1 MTTFADP
8 TEQLIMAN
16 TISISDHF
24 TSRRLLRYSLPT
36 IVMMIFISI
45 YSVVDGVFVSNF
57 VGKTAFAAVNII
69 FPVFMVIGSVGF
81 MMGAGGS
88 ALVAKI
94 IGEGDQERANRTF
107 SLITY
112 VAIGAGIVLSLLAL
126 LFIRRL
132 SLWLGAEGQ
141 MLEDC
146 IRYGRIIIIS
156 LPTFIL
162 QGMFQPFMVA
172 AERPSLGL
180 KVSIAAGC
188 TNMLLDYV
196 FIVLFGWGLEGAA
209 TATAMSQC
217 VAGIVPLIYFL
228 RPNGS
233 LLRLGRARW
242 DGRALIKTCT
252 NGSSEMVTNISASV
266 VVMLYNAQLMRYI
279 GEDGVAAYG
288 VIGYLLFVFIAIFLG
303 YSTGSAPIV
312 SYNLGAQRYDELRG
326 VVRRSARIILGFSVA
341 LTLVAQLLAEPLS
354 RIFVGYDQALLELT
368 IRALRIYSLSFLLAG
383 ANIYAS
389 ALFTALNNGLISATI
404 SFSRT
409 LLFECGAVIVIPLLF
424 GIDGIW
430 WAICFAEG
438 AALIVSCVFILRYRK
453 RYHY

>member
-1 MTTFADP
+1 
-8 TEQLIMAN
+8 MA
-16 TISISDHF
+16 TPISISDHF
-24 TSRRLLRYSLPT
+24 TTRRLLRYSLPT

-69 FPVFMVIGSVGF
+69 YPVFMVIGSVGF
-81 MMGAGGS
+81 MMGSGGS

-94 IGEGDQERANRTF
+94 IGEGDRPRANRTF

-112 VAIGAGIVLSLLAL
+112 VAIIAGALLSLAAL
-126 LFIRRL
+126 LSITPL
-132 SLWLGAEGQ
+132 SRWLGAEGQ

-146 IRYGRIIIIS
+146 VRYGRIIILS
-156 LPTFIL
+156 LPMFIL

-172 AERPSLGL
+172 AEKPSLGL
-180 KVSIAAGC
+180 KISVAAGC
-188 TNMLLDYV
+188 TNILFDYL
-196 FIVLFGWGLEGAA
+196 FIVVFGWGLEGAA
-209 TATAMSQC
+209 AATALSQC
-217 VAGIVPLIYFL
+217 VAGLVPLVYFL
-228 RPNGS
+228 RPNSS
-233 LLRLGRARW
+233 LLRLGKTRW
-242 DGRALIKTCT
+242 DGGSLLKTCT
-252 NGSSEMVTNISASV
+252 NGSSEMITNISASV
-266 VVMLYNAQLMRYI
+266 VVMLYNAQLLHYI

-312 SYNLGAQRYDELRG
+312 SYNYGARRNDELRG
-326 VVRRSARIILGFSVA
+326 VVRRSARIIVGFSVA

-354 RIFVGYDQALLELT
+354 RLFVGYDEGLFELT
-368 IRALRIYSLSFLLAG
+368 VKALRIYSLSFLLAG

-389 ALFTALNNGLISATI
+389 ALFTALNNGPISATI

-409 LLFECGAVIVIPLLF
+409 LLFECGAVVVIPLLF

-430 WAICFAEG
+430 WAICFAES
-438 AALIVSCVFILRYRK
+438 AALIVSLSFLLHYRK
-453 RYHY
+453 RYGY